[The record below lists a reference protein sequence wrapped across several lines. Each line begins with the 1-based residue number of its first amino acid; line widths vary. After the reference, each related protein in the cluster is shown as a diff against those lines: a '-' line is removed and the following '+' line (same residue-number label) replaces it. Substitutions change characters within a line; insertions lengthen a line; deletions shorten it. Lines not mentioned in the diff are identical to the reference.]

1 MLNKHLCPLCSY
13 SLLRHIRGGQPYWF
27 CLHCHQEVPYSI
39 CQDLPNRDGDR
50 ELLGEKGRI
59 FLSDPRRLEAE
70 IQRHVEAI
78 PKNLGQSKKWNEILN
93 ATVVELRQFLQADRV
108 IICQFATNREV
119 SVIVESLAPGK
130 KTMLGTRM
138 DHLLSYGEIQKF
150 QQGKIQTIE
159 DIDRLPLD
167 RYPIK
172 RLEQFFDVNAKLA
185 IAIPKVISD
194 KSVSTPESP
203 NDSLTHNSKLT
214 TQNSQLWGLLI
225 AHQCSQPRQWQELE
239 ISVFSLM
246 AKQVTIGIQESAI
259 TQEWQSINQHLQRL
273 KSLNNPTQLDNRNRL
288 EKAYHNTSTSLEL
301 LMSYVAYFVSRG
313 EILSSPI
320 AGFIPFQGSVYEY
333 WGYHQDFQDF
343 WQQIQHR
350 RDFRNLYIE
359 GDIYDFEN
367 FLNGSLTVSEC
378 ALCNLPKAI
387 PSGSIYDLP
396 DCSLC
401 QKDCIS
407 KKGCDKSTVENA
419 KDAPDITH
427 ILAVGKSPTNSDN
440 LKEWFSINGFEVTFL
455 LEPVY
460 AIERSFPHHIDLILI
475 HAEVSE
481 TLGKTWAQQL
491 GSHPQLQD
499 VPIVALSAN
508 AGYGLPWVERSLS
521 IEDYLLTPMSGEH
534 LVAHLQELS
543 QEPSSTCSNELYWFP
558 L

>member
-1 MLNKHLCPLCSY
+1 MLNQHLCPFCSY
-13 SLLRHIRGGQPYWF
+13 PLLRHIRGGQPYWF
-27 CLHCHQEVPYSI
+27 CRHCHQEAPYPI
-39 CQDLPNRDGDR
+39 CQDLPNRNGDR
-50 ELLGEKGRI
+50 ELAGEKGRV
-59 FLSDPRRLEAE
+59 FLSDPKLLEAE
-70 IQRHVEAI
+70 ILRHVKAI
-78 PKNLGQSKKWNEILN
+78 SPNLGQPRKWNEILN
-93 ATVVELRQFLQADRV
+93 TAVIELREFLQADRV
-108 IICQFATNREV
+108 IICQFAANREV
-119 SVIVESLAPGK
+119 SAIVESLAPGK

-150 QQGKIQTIE
+150 QQGKIQIIE

-185 IAIPKVISD
+185 IAIPNGIPDLSFLN
-194 KSVSTPESP
+194 PESP
-203 NDSLTHNSKLT
+203 HDSLTQNSKLK

-239 ISVFSLM
+239 IAVFSLM
-246 AKQVTIGIQESAI
+246 AKQVAIKIQESYP
-259 TQEWQSINQHLQRL
+259 TQELPSINQHLERL
-273 KSLNNPTQLDNRNRL
+273 KSLNNQTQLDNRNRL
-288 EKAYHNTSTSLEL
+288 EKAYKNTSNSLEL

-313 EILSSPI
+313 EMLSSPI
-320 AGFIPFQGSVYEY
+320 SGSLPFHGSVYEY

-350 RDFRNLYIE
+350 RDFRHLYIE
-359 GDIYDFEN
+359 GDIYKFDN
-367 FLNGSLTVSEC
+367 FLNSSLTVIEC
-378 ALCNLPKAI
+378 GLCNLPKPI

-401 QKDCIS
+401 QKDCLS
-407 KKGCDKSTVENA
+407 KKICDKSTGENA
-419 KDAPDITH
+419 KDTPDITH

-440 LKEWFSINGFEVTFL
+440 LKQWLSINGFEITFI

-460 AIERSFPHHIDLILI
+460 TIDRSFPHNIDLILI
-475 HAEVSE
+475 HGEVSE
-481 TLGKTWAQQL
+481 TLGKTWVEQL
-491 GSHPQLQD
+491 GCHPQLRD
-499 VPIVALSAN
+499 VPIIALSAN

-534 LVAHLQELS
+534 LVARLQQLS
-543 QEPSSTCSNELYWFP
+543 RQSSSTGSKELYWFP